1 MGGEELAHAQKVQR
15 EVSDAL
21 REALRGGNII
31 LIPTMP
37 GEPIPRT

>member
-1 MGGEELAHAQKVQR
+1 MRKRCSQ

-31 LIPTMP
+31 MIPTMP
-37 GEPIPRT
+37 GGPIPRT